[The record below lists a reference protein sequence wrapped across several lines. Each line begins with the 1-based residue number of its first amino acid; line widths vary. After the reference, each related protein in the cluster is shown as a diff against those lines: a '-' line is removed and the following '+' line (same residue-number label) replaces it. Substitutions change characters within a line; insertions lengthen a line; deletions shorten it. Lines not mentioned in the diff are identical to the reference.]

1 MTLDQAN
8 DIIDLTRFP
17 IDRLDTQE
25 GQSFLADCKEKLV
38 KDGAVVLDGF
48 MRPDAVQQVISNVEP
63 SMKDAFYCSNE
74 HNVYLINDD
83 PDFDNEHPRN
93 RKVYSD
99 KGIVA
104 YDQIPAENLL
114 HQVYGWQA
122 LKDFIAQLM
131 GSPEIFPYTDP
142 LGSVNININNDGRQ
156 LGWHYDNSKFVTT
169 LMLQPASDGGV
180 YEYVPWLRSEED
192 QNFDGLDK
200 VLKGKSDEVQILKQE
215 AGSFVLF
222 MGKYTA
228 HRVTPSHGDPRLV
241 AVLSYGPEPG
251 KTLTKETRQLFY
263 GRTQ

>member
-8 DIIDLTRFP
+8 DIINLERFP
-17 IDRLDTQE
+17 IDRLETQVGE
-25 GQSFLADCKEKLV
+25 AFLNECKEKLAR
-38 KDGAVVLDGF
+38 DGAVVLDGF
-48 MRPDAVQQVISNVEP
+48 MRPDAVKQVIQNVEP
-63 SMKDAFYCSNE
+63 NMKDVFYCSNE
-74 HNVYLINDD
+74 HNVYLVNDD
-83 PDFDNEHPRN
+83 PNFDDEHPRN

-104 YDQIPAENLL
+104 YDQIPADNFL
-114 HQVYGWQA
+114 HQIYDWPI
-122 LKDFIAQLM
+122 LRDFIAKLM
-131 GSPEIFPYTDP
+131 GSSEIYPYTDP

-169 LMLQPASDGGV
+169 LMLQPASEGGV
-180 YEYVPWLRSEED
+180 YEYVPWLRSEEN
-192 QNFDGLDK
+192 QNFDGLDQ
-200 VLKGKSDEVQILKQE
+200 VLKGESENVQILKQD

-251 KTLTKETRQLFY
+251 KTLTEETRKLFY
-263 GRTQ
+263 GRTH

>member
-1 MTLDQAN
+1 MTLYQMSDM
-8 DIIDLTRFP
+8 IDLERFP
-17 IDRLDTQE
+17 IDRLETDE
-25 GQSFLADCKEKLV
+25 GQAFLASCKTKLV

-48 MRPDAVQQVISNVEP
+48 MKQHAVEEVISNVEP

-74 HNVYLINDD
+74 HNVYLIDD
-83 PDFDNEHPRN
+83 DASFSHEHPRN
-93 RKVYSD
+93 RKVFSD

-114 HQVYGWQA
+114 HQLYGWKV
-122 LKDFIAQLM
+122 LRDFIAQLM
-131 GSPEIFPYTDP
+131 GSNDIYPYEDP

-169 LMLQPASDGGV
+169 LMLQPASEGGI

-192 QNFDGLDK
+192 QNFDGLEK
-200 VLKGKSDEVQILKQE
+200 VLEGTSDDVQVLKQD
-215 AGSFVLF
+215 AGAFVLF

-251 KTLTKETRQLFY
+251 KTLTEETRQLFY